1 MYFSFPI
8 KNIRFYFREYIRWNP
23 LLVHSN
29 IKDSMGNVN
38 QTVYTD
44 MPEVEVD
51 TEEPL
56 WDSGEV
62 EWEVFENDKNRTVI
76 NNMFHTIHYN

>member
-1 MYFSFPI
+1 
-8 KNIRFYFREYIRWNP
+8 
-23 LLVHSN
+23 
-29 IKDSMGNVN
+29 MGNVN

>member
-76 NNMFHTIHYN
+76 NNMFW